1 MFEGIL
7 LLLHPAIAVI
17 TMLLLVWLVVSVKCK
32 QINENRI
39 KRLSLAIAVL
49 VMVIWAVAGYWYV
62 VFYGADKA
70 VIIKSSWSFAHRFFM
85 ETKEHIFFIV
95 LILSLYLPIVAFR
108 NNIATNKTAQNLLM
122 TLGIILLTLML
133 YIDGAGA
140 IISHGAEIAYMHKDG
155 LV

>member
-17 TMLLLVWLVVSVKCK
+17 TMLLIVWLIVSVKC
-32 QINENRI
+32 QNINEARV
-39 KRLSLAIAVL
+39 KKLSLAIAFFML
-49 VMVIWAVAGYWYV
+49 VIWVLAGYWYV
-62 VFYGADKA
+62 VFYSTDKS
-70 VIIKSSWSFAHRFFM
+70 VIIQSSWSFAHKFFM
-85 ETKEHIFFIV
+85 ETKEHIFFVV
-95 LILSLYLPIVAFR
+95 LILSLYLPIVAFK
-108 NNIATNKTAQNLLM
+108 NNIATNKTAQNLIM